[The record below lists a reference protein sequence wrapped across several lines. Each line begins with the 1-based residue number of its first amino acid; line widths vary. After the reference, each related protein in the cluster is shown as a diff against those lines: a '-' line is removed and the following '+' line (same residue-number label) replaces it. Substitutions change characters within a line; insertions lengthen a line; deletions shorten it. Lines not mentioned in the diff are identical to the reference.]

1 MIKKGENTML
11 IVDFKRPVGS
21 YTYKYHG
28 LSIECTFYDSS
39 VLLSGATAARE
50 LNIVIFNME
59 HLLNCSDLLP
69 QMITNVKINTAWAD
83 AIDVALALAKMGIE
97 VSLYY
102 KELQ

>member
-1 MIKKGENTML
+1 ML
-11 IVDFKRPVGS
+11 VVDFKHPVGS

-50 LNIVIFNME
+50 LNVVIFNME

-69 QMITNVKINTAWAD
+69 QMITNVKINTAWAN
-83 AIDVALALAKMGIE
+83 ATSIASALAKMGIE